1 MPRDLV
7 FITKQY
13 PYGTGESFIEQEI
26 EIAAQEF
33 DKIYLIAYQVISFE
47 ISINLRK

>member
-26 EIAAQEF
+26 EIAAQE
-33 DKIYLIAYQVISFE
+33 LIRYI
-47 ISINLRK
+47 L